1 MELIL
6 TLEQGGA
13 QTLLL
18 EKLRYLQQQGCFV
31 MVCAFED
38 GPTRP
43 QFEAVGIPVH
53 LIQPSRWSVVALP
66 LFLLELSRIRRHL
79 IDLLNRHQIDIIQSH
94 LLSRY
99 DFLLPGLRRAVKRL
113 RLVIWTFHNT
123 TFEIRQQD
131 HLVERRKQN
140 ERVVGAQYIAPLR
153 KTISLCNHLS
163 IRLKMPVYRW
173 LYRHFSRRVDA
184 IVMVA
189 PAVKTAM
196 LKEFAFDERIVH
208 VIENAISLETYS
220 PTGDS
225 TALRTA
231 LGIPPEAKLLLTA
244 GRLTEQKGQRYLLEA
259 FAQVLVAHPDVYL
272 CIAGEGALLDDLK
285 RLAENLKIE
294 GRVRFLGVRQ
304 DIPALL
310 ALADIFLLPSLWE
323 GLPQALLEAM
333 AAAKPII
340 ATRIP
345 GVAGLIE
352 DQHNGRLVP
361 PATVNE
367 LSQAISDC
375 LESPE
380 ACQQMG
386 MRARE
391 TVRQKHDIVRL
402 GQAYLHLYDRL
413 LGT

>member
-18 EKLRYLQQQGCFV
+18 EKLRYLQRQGCFV

-43 QFEAVGIPVH
+43 QFEAAGIPVH

-99 DFLLPGLRRAVKRL
+99 DFLLPGLRRAVKHL

-131 HLVERRKQN
+131 HL
-140 ERVVGAQYIAPLR
+140 G
-153 KTISLCNHLS
+153 
-163 IRLKMPVYRW
+163 LKMPVYRW

-196 LKEFAFDERIVH
+196 LEEFAFDERIVH
-208 VIENAISLETYS
+208 VIENAISLETYTS
-220 PTGDS
+220 TGDS

-231 LGIPPEAKLLLTA
+231 LGIPPQAKILLTA

-259 FAQVLVAHPDVYL
+259 FAQALVAHPDVYL

-285 RLAENLKIE
+285 RLAANLKIE

-310 ALADIFLLPSLWE
+310 ALTDLFLLPSLWE